1 VLCGNNYHLPILGS
15 VEHQRK
21 ALHACYNVGALLE
34 MSWMVQHTA
43 EIASAKKALS
53 QLVFFKTGTEKSV
66 QVLALKQL
74 ANEVGNKPGPVA
86 NGERTIINARADAW
100 LAICRLT
107 ETIQQEPAA
116 QSIDRLWMNALDA
129 VNAWQRSCE

>member
-1 VLCGNNYHLPILGS
+1 M
-15 VEHQRK
+15 
-21 ALHACYNVGALLE
+21 A
-34 MSWMVQHTA
+34 WMVQQTA
-43 EIASAKKALS
+43 EFASAKKALS

-86 NGERTIINARADAW
+86 NGERTLINARADAW
-100 LAICRLT
+100 LAICCLT

-116 QSIDRLWMNALDA
+116 QSVDRLWMNALDA
-129 VNAWQRSCE
+129 LNAWQRACE